1 MTDVLKYL
9 VLVLIVSLSG
19 CEQIAEVESAKIY
32 SHDGISFKY
41 PGNWNVTEDYEIGD
55 VRLLFVE
62 SPGSGMMTIEVYD
75 YQDSLSLRDFVDV
88 DIESLVSRVKSSFL
102 VIDSIA
108 VVRHQKV
115 VNDKPFIGFRYE
127 IEYSFLGFN
136 VPHFTEVFQLSNG
149 EKSAYLSGQVATED
163 GHLVVPGFDLLM
175 ASFSLEET

>member
-1 MTDVLKYL
+1 MDILKC
-9 VLVLIVSLSG
+9 LVLILTILLTA
-19 CEQIAEVESAKIY
+19 CEQKAEVENIKVY
-32 SHDGISFKY
+32 SHNGISFEY
-41 PGNWNVTEDYEIGD
+41 PGNWDVTEDYEIGD

-62 SPGSGMMTIEVYD
+62 SPGSGMMAIEVYD

-115 VNDKPFIGFRYE
+115 VNDKQFIGFRYE
-127 IEYSFLGFN
+127 IEYSLLGFN

-149 EKSAYLSGQVATED
+149 EKSAYLSGQVAVED
-163 GHLVVPGFDLLM
+163 GDLVVPGFDLVI